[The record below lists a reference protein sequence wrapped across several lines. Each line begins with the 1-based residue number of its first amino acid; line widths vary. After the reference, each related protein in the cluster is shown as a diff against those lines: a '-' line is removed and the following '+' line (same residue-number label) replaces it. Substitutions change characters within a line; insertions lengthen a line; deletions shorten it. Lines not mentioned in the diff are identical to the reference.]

1 MEKKFDYISEAK
13 KVFDKEIEALE
24 KTRDALGKDF
34 ETILNLILDCE
45 GKLILTGMGKPGHIA
60 TKMSATFA
68 SLGIPSFFMHPGEAM
83 HGDLGMVEK
92 KDVVMLMSYSGE
104 SEEVTRLMPV
114 LKEIGCKTIAIT
126 GKPQSTL
133 AQECQYHFFFPEFE
147 EACYLHLAPTSST
160 TTLLVL
166 GDALAVVASR
176 AINYTRDDFAQD
188 LESTLGANYSQKK
201 IVRHGKKIRLDLWDT
216 AGQEKYRAIGRHFYK
231 DSYIVCLVY
240 DITNK
245 ESFERIKT
253 VWYPELKEHG
263 EKTKILALVGNK
275 IDKYLD
281 EQVNEDDVKKYAEEI
296 NAINKRTSAMEGTN
310 IEDLFNSLVDKY
322 LKEIAGMIIEE
333 EKIKIKKDDLKN
345 DKQKKKG
352 CC

>member
-1 MEKKFDYISEAK
+1 MDKKFDYISEAK
-13 KVFDKEIEALE
+13 KVFDKEIEALQ
-24 KTRDALGKDF
+24 KTRDALGEDF

-114 LKEIGCKTIAIT
+114 LKEIGCTTIAIT
-126 GKPQSTL
+126 GKPQSIL

-166 GDALAVVASR
+166 GDALAVIASR
-176 AINYTRDDFAQD
+176 AINYTRDDFGLHHPAGALGKKLLVKVKNLMYSGD
-188 LESTLGANYSQKK
+188 EDAVVLEGSTLHQAIVEMSKKGLSMVTIVDTDNNIKGIITDGDLRRMLDKNVDVYNAVVDDLMTKNPTTVDYREMAVNALQTMSDKK
-201 IVRHGKKIRLDLWDT
+201 ITCMPVVD
-216 AGQEKYRAIGRHFYK
+216 EE
-231 DSYIVCLVY
+231 
-240 DITNK
+240 NK
-245 ESFERIKT
+245 
-253 VWYPELKEHG
+253 
-263 EKTKILALVGNK
+263 LVGTILMQDIFK
-275 IDKYLD
+275 
-281 EQVNEDDVKKYAEEI
+281 AEI
-296 NAINKRTSAMEGTN
+296 VR
-310 IEDLFNSLVDKY
+310 
-322 LKEIAGMIIEE
+322 
-333 EKIKIKKDDLKN
+333 
-345 DKQKKKG
+345 
-352 CC
+352 

>member
-1 MEKKFDYISEAK
+1 MDKKFDYISEAK
-13 KVFDKEIEALE
+13 NVFDKEIEALT
-24 KTRDALGKDF
+24 KTRDALGEDF

-166 GDALAVVASR
+166 GDAFAVIASR
-176 AINYTRDDFAQD
+176 AINYTRDDFGLHHPAGALGKKLLVKVKNLMYSGD
-188 LESTLGANYSQKK
+188 EDAVVLEGSTLHQAIVEMSKKGLSMVTIVDTDNNIKGIITDGDLRRMLDKNVDVYNAVVDDLMTKNPTTVDYREMAVNALQTMSDKK
-201 IVRHGKKIRLDLWDT
+201 ITCMPVVD
-216 AGQEKYRAIGRHFYK
+216 EE
-231 DSYIVCLVY
+231 
-240 DITNK
+240 NK
-245 ESFERIKT
+245 
-253 VWYPELKEHG
+253 
-263 EKTKILALVGNK
+263 LVGTILMQDIFK
-275 IDKYLD
+275 
-281 EQVNEDDVKKYAEEI
+281 
-296 NAINKRTSAMEGTN
+296 
-310 IEDLFNSLVDKY
+310 
-322 LKEIAGMIIEE
+322 AGIVR
-333 EKIKIKKDDLKN
+333 
-345 DKQKKKG
+345 
-352 CC
+352 

>member
-1 MEKKFDYISEAK
+1 MDKKFDYISEAK
-13 KVFDKEIEALE
+13 KVFDKEIEALQ
-24 KTRDALGKDF
+24 KTRDALGEDF
-34 ETILNLILDCE
+34 ETILNLILDCK

-114 LKEIGCKTIAIT
+114 LKEIGCTTIAIT

-166 GDALAVVASR
+166 GDALAVIASR
-176 AINYTRDDFAQD
+176 AINYTRDDFGLHHPAGALGKKLLVKVKNLMYSGD
-188 LESTLGANYSQKK
+188 EDAVVWEGSTLHQAIVEMSKKGLSMVTIVDTDNNIKGIITDGDLRRMLDKNVDVYNAVVDDLMTKNPTTVDYREMAVNALQTMSDKK
-201 IVRHGKKIRLDLWDT
+201 ITCMPVVD
-216 AGQEKYRAIGRHFYK
+216 EE
-231 DSYIVCLVY
+231 
-240 DITNK
+240 NK
-245 ESFERIKT
+245 
-253 VWYPELKEHG
+253 
-263 EKTKILALVGNK
+263 LVGTILMQDIFK
-275 IDKYLD
+275 
-281 EQVNEDDVKKYAEEI
+281 
-296 NAINKRTSAMEGTN
+296 
-310 IEDLFNSLVDKY
+310 
-322 LKEIAGMIIEE
+322 AGIVR
-333 EKIKIKKDDLKN
+333 
-345 DKQKKKG
+345 
-352 CC
+352 